1 MSNSYECLRKDDYQ
15 YKLIR
20 MVDDWLIDKQIGN
33 RYEKNFI
40 RGLSSYNGS
49 GSNELDIT
57 FYFRP
62 KNSNG
67 DINQLQLIKD
77 TFGEKNIDEKLI
89 QNGVEMKV
97 GLLRYD
103 KQRKNGDYWCGVM
116 CKTTKEEIDKEK
128 N

>member
-40 RGLSSYNGS
+40 RDLSSYNGS
-49 GSNELDIT
+49 GSNQLDVV

-62 KNSNG
+62 KNCNG
-67 DINQLQLIKD
+67 DINQLQLMKD

-97 GLLRYD
+97 GLLRYE
-103 KQRKNGDYWCGVM
+103 KRRKNGDYWCGVRLG
-116 CKTTKEEIDKEK
+116 TTKEEIDKVM